1 MDKISKA
8 QLVEVLSSVGPAMRK
23 LASERD
29 EALAQLAAYERRLE
43 AEKVASVMIQKGV
56 TNEPFERVV
65 EQMEKAAE
73 TTTPEGY
80 SQLEIIRAGLELSGP
95 DMGEKIARV
104 IDDNET
110 RASAASASDF
120 ERFIVGDIG

>member
-1 MDKISKA
+1 MDKISRA
-8 QLVEVLSSVGPAMRK
+8 QVAQVLETVGPTLRK

-29 EALAQLAAYERRLE
+29 EAIAELGAYRRRSE
-43 AEKVASVMIQKGV
+43 AEKVASAMITKGV

-65 EQMEKAAE
+65 EQLEKAAE
-73 TTTPEGY
+73 TKTPEGFN
-80 SQLEIIRAGLELSGP
+80 QLEVIRAGLEMSGP

-110 RASAASASDF
+110 RVSAASASDF